1 MEKKKKFSIANL
13 LYIFSIALGLTII
26 VVGFSVANNARK
38 ELENQAQTQ
47 QVSEKKK
54 ETAQGSK
61 TVSKPAEKIEK
72 EDKQEET
79 VVLTAAE
86 TTDADKFAPNLEDYV
101 ITLPANGEILRPY
114 TGKSLVY
121 SEYFDDWRVQKGVD
135 ISAPELGQVRAAA
148 NGRVKSVYKDNVLG
162 IVIELQHGDFISR
175 YGNLSTDELVKVGEE
190 VVAGDVIS
198 GVGKSRD
205 GKTYLHFEIEYKGE
219 DIDPEPLI
227 VR

>member
-1 MEKKKKFSIANL
+1 MEKKKKFSKANL
-13 LYIFSIALGLTII
+13 LYIFSMALGLTII